1 MTLNQLGQ
9 LQARNWAA
17 RGDDKRGVYGILEEK
32 KSLTL
37 QLRRDGKTIE
47 RKLEFGRR
55 STRRNPYAM
64 ATDPLKQEPVVFEFP
79 LEVYENGVFDLFRL
93 TQTR

>member
-1 MTLNQLGQ
+1 PG
-9 LQARNWAA
+9 
-17 RGDDKRGVYGILEEK
+17 KRGAYGILEEK

-37 QLRRDGKTIE
+37 QLQRDGKTIE

-55 STRRNPYAM
+55 STRRNPYAI
-64 ATDPLKQEPVVFEFP
+64 ATDPLKQGQVVFEFP
-79 LEVYENGVFDLFRL
+79 VEIYENSVFDLFKL